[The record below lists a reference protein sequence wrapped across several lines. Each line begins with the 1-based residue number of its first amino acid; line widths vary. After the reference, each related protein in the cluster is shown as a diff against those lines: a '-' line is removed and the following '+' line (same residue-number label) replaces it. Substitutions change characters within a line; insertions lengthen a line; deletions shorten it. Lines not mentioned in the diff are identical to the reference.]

1 MSVPQPLPIRVL
13 VKGASLTHDVSARP
27 QLREDFIFSR
37 VIEESLLSSGHGASV
52 WTAAVASQPTAHI
65 FRTWEEQVKAWSPDV
80 VILNAGYYEPVHLFL
95 PRWLERHANSLKAR
109 PGPVRGLYRHYLLR
123 PVWKSLARLQRQLD
137 KSIQG
142 KFFGRTVRRCGADL
156 RAYIDRTRAVGQPR
170 IMVFEFLP
178 PGARGRDWFPGM
190 AARVEMMNVM
200 LRQLVADYNDPE
212 ITLVRIPDIV
222 ERRLPPGTEPNNDG
236 FHYNPDVHR
245 FIGEEIADEIRSWAK
260 QYPRLA
266 PLD

>member
-1 MSVPQPLPIRVL
+1 MPAPQPLPIRVL
-13 VKGASLTHDVSARP
+13 VKGASLSHDISARP
-27 QLREDFIFSR
+27 QLREDFTFSR
-37 VIEESLLSSGHGASV
+37 VIEESLLASGHGAHV
-52 WTAAVASQPTAHI
+52 WTAAVASQPTAHL

-109 PGPVRGLYRHYLLR
+109 PGPVRGLYRQYALR
-123 PVWKSLARLQRQLD
+123 PVWKSLAKVQRALD
-137 KSIQG
+137 QRVG
-142 KFFGRTVRRCGADL
+142 GRYFAHRVRRAEADL
-156 RAYIDRTRAVGQPR
+156 RAYVDRTRQVGRPLVL
-170 IMVFEFLP
+170 IFEFLR

-190 AARVEMMNVM
+190 EERAEMMNVM
-200 LRQLVADYNDPE
+200 LRRLVASYEDPDVQ
-212 ITLVRIPDIV
+212 LVRIPEIV

-245 FIGEEIADEIRSWAK
+245 FIGEEIAEEIRTWAK

-266 PLD
+266 ARD